1 MARTSGLA
9 VACTLIGAV
18 ALAAAAGI
26 GGCGSDEFTGES
38 PDGGSSGDQ
47 PPIFGSD
54 TGASSS
60 GSSGNSSSGSSGNGP
75 NNCVPPKVVEIAP
88 AATTHTVNIGTPYS
102 LPFTAKA
109 DGADVTSQVNFTVND
124 ANVGT
129 FTGATFNWGGKYG
142 GALTVS
148 AKLCGVVGTATLDL
162 KLVAPTF
169 TAGNGAS
176 GLAAEFAA
184 APASTNAACKPT
196 LKYPPD
202 KILLPPNTNVIEVHF
217 LEATGNNK
225 FEISFTNAV
234 TDVRVY
240 TTCTAPLVGGQ
251 PDAANGA
258 PAPGVTGGCL
268 FELNQAEWDYIAN
281 TNREGQPLNVSV
293 RALGCDGGNA
303 ASSDTRQISFAK
315 QDVIGTIYYW
325 ASIRIN
331 GTTNSGGVYRY
342 DYGKRGQIAEAVL
355 TPVADVNGNGG
366 NSNGLCVGC
375 HLVDR
380 EGRKMVFDFDDNDS
394 DDEYGDMW
402 TSVWDIP
409 KQTSTSVIA
418 KGSPNSFSAGYSSW
432 NRSASKFLKSDGWGN
447 GSAGEGA
454 GAVPFSG
461 KRGTFHVVSNLG
473 VPVAKIEPADLTV
486 PRGSTPDISP
496 DDKKVVFS
504 AMANQEGGPT
514 TPGFFGSSAHNN
526 VAPDGFTD
534 EYFSGA
540 GLYLSTWDSAT
551 NAMGAPTA
559 IFPAAAANAA
569 DPGNYYYPSWSPDG
583 NFIAF
588 NYATSGAN
596 YHNPRARFMLVS
608 ATGNVAAD
616 QHKANETT
624 PNENGGLLTNSWVRW
639 APFIQDYKGKKLAWV
654 TFSST
659 RSYGLRIDNNAQID
673 CYPKENPNTTVY
685 PLFTSEPNC
694 SRAQLWMAAI
704 DLDTG
709 KVAAG
714 GDVSFPAFWLPF
726 QDRTTNNHLGQW
738 TQKNFKGTC
747 SPTNPCPTGYV
758 CDNDACAAI
767 PPTNTTPPPPADC
780 TNTPQ
785 CATGTCC
792 VSGKCDACADSAAPP
807 KGCNT
812 CLDCGGQACKG
823 GNCGDCTSSSDCCAP
838 LVCMGG
844 SCVKPVN

>member
-1 MARTSGLA
+1 MARDSRLV
-9 VACTLIGAV
+9 VACAV
-18 ALAAAAGI
+18 FGFALVASAAGI
-26 GGCGSDEFTGES
+26 GGCGSEEFGEDVVDAGQ
-38 PDGGSSGDQ
+38 DGAT
-47 PPIFGSD
+47 PPPFVGAD
-54 TGASSS
+54 TGNASSS
-60 GSSGNSSSGSSGNGP
+60 GSSGSSGNTGP
-75 NNCVPPKVVEIAP
+75 NNCVAPTAVTIAP
-88 AATTHTVNIGTPYS
+88 GTTSQTVTPGTPFA

-109 DGADVTSQVNFTVND
+109 DGKDVTADVQFTVSD
-124 ANVGT
+124 ANVGA
-129 FTGATFNWGGKYG
+129 FAGATFNWGGKFG

-148 AKLCGVVGTATLDL
+148 AKYCGVVGTAALNL
-162 KLVAPTF
+162 KLLAPPF
-169 TAGNGAS
+169 TAGGGAT
-176 GLAAEFAA
+176 GLPAEFAA
-184 APASTNAACKPT
+184 AGVSTNAACKPT

-202 KILLPPNTNVIEVHF
+202 QVLLPPNTNVIEVHF
-217 LEATGNNK
+217 LGATGNSK
-225 FEISFTNAV
+225 FEIAFTNAV

-240 TTCTAPLVGGQ
+240 TTCTAAPLVSGD

-258 PAPGVTGGCL
+258 PAPGFPTGCL

-281 TNREGQPLNVSV
+281 TNREGAPLDVTV
-293 RALGCDGGNA
+293 RALGCDGTNA
-303 ASSDTRQISFAK
+303 ASSASRQISFAK

-325 ASIRIN
+325 ASIRLAGN
-331 GTTNSGGVYRY
+331 TNSGGVYRY
-342 DYGKRGQIAEAVL
+342 DYGKRGQTAEAVL
-355 TPVADVNGNGG
+355 TPKADANGNGA

-409 KQTSTSVIA
+409 TQTSTSVIA

-432 NRSASKFLKSDGWGN
+432 NRSATKFLKSDGWGN
-447 GSAGEGA
+447 GSAGEGNS
-454 GAVPFSG
+454 AVPFSG

-486 PRGSTPDISP
+486 PRGATPDISP

-514 TPGFFGSSAHNN
+514 TPGFFGSSAHGN

-534 EYFSGA
+534 EYFTGA

-559 IFPAAAANAA
+559 IFPAAAANATN
-569 DPGNYYYPSWSPDG
+569 PGNYYYPAWSPDG
-583 NFIAF
+583 SLIVF
-588 NYATSGAN
+588 NYAASGAN
-596 YHNPRARFMLVS
+596 YHNPLAKMMLV
-608 ATGNVAAD
+608 TPNGTIAAE
-616 QHKANETT
+616 QHKANETF
-624 PNENGGLLTNSWVRW
+624 PVENDGKLTNSWVRW

-659 RSYGLRIDNNAQID
+659 RSYGLRIDNNTKID
-673 CYPKENPNTTVY
+673 CYPKENPDDVVY
-685 PLFTSEPNC
+685 PLFTQEPNC
-694 SRAQLWMAAI
+694 ARAQLWMAAI

-709 KVAAG
+709 KVATG

-738 TQKNFKGTC
+738 TQKSFKGTC

-758 CDNDACAAI
+758 CDNGACAAI
-767 PPTNTTPPPPADC
+767 PPKNTTPTPPADC
-780 TNTPQ
+780 TSTIQ
-785 CATGTCC
+785 CATNTCC
-792 VSGKCDACADSAAPP
+792 VNGKCDVCADTGAPP
-807 KGCNT
+807 QGCNT
-812 CLDCGGQACKG
+812 CLDCGGQACKN
-823 GNCGDCTSSSDCCAP
+823 GNCGDCTSSADCCAP
-838 LVCMGG
+838 LVCSGG